1 MFLPVYFFEQS
12 PLEQSSN
19 PSDEY
24 YDSMVNG
31 IELNVREKV
40 GVKIALWINHS
51 DYRDAKDLFFHIK
64 KTTPLPKAVDFD
76 FSQHPRKYYH
86 TKKSSKPARKKSYQ
100 KEDSK
105 GEVKFGQEK
114 KENKENKE
122 KKEEGTPAVVEKS
135 QD

>member
-1 MFLPVYFFEQS
+1 
-12 PLEQSSN
+12 
-19 PSDEY
+19 
-24 YDSMVNG
+24 MVNG

-86 TKKSSKPARKKSYQ
+86 TKKSSKPARKKSSQ
-100 KEDSK
+100 KEESK
-105 GEVKFGQEK
+105 SEVKSVQPK
-114 KENKENKE
+114 KE
-122 KKEEGTPAVVEKS
+122 KKEEIEKKEEGAQALVEKS
-135 QD
+135 QN